1 MVMQRRKINSSFT
14 IEFSQIERPDVL
26 SKRTRIPKS
35 EIVRNALERE
45 LLKYEQEQ
53 PAAEAESDGRRGVG
67 AGAGRRVKTSRRV

>member
-1 MVMQRRKINSSFT
+1 MQQRKINSSFT
-14 IEFSQIERPDVL
+14 IELSQLERLDAL

-45 LLKYEQEQ
+45 LTKYDQEQ
-53 PAAEAESDGRRGVG
+53 QAAEAESDGRRKVG